1 MTHDQDQGQ
10 DFVSKFFLWQG
21 LLWQGLV
28 QVLIS
33 ELIKH
38 RSHTVKKSQC
48 SVHVTSLSAI
58 LSMMLEL

>member
-28 QVLIS
+28 QVLLS

-38 RSHTVKKSQC
+38 TVGLILLKKANVQF
-48 SVHVTSLSAI
+48 
-58 LSMMLEL
+58 MLPVYLQYCP